1 MADNPV
7 ADDLGERLAEL
18 EQSVRRAAEV
28 IAKLRSE
35 RDSLQSRLEALEP
48 ERAELRALRQE
59 RRELLSQVDGILK
72 ELDKLDL

>member
-48 ERAELRALRQE
+48 ERAELRILRQE
-59 RRELLSQVDGILK
+59 RKELLSQVDGILK
-72 ELDKLDL
+72 ELDKLEL

>member
-1 MADNPV
+1 MTDNPV

-48 ERAELRALRQE
+48 ERAELRTLRQE
-59 RRELLSQVDGILK
+59 RKELLSQVDGILK

>member
-1 MADNPV
+1 MPDQFDADN
-7 ADDLGERLAEL
+7 LGGRLAEL

-35 RDSLQSRLEALEP
+35 RDALQARLEALEP
-48 ERAELRALRQE
+48 ERAELRGLRQE
-59 RRELLSQVDGILK
+59 RKELLSQVDGILK